1 MQMNIELARFL
12 GLATLPGKPNGN
24 TKNEQL
30 WGKTLQDHLDS
41 SHTQLGTQMDKSLIE
56 EKDGGPSEYNKAEFQ
71 NHKKRERCLG
81 DEKSA
86 MINQQ
91 KQSGFVLVYNRVLG
105 VRFRVEEGVGNSV
118 FPVTMMD
125 KRRHQSTPILGP
137 SGRLVKTF
145 GMEKEAI
152 HMGNNRAYTLWFW
165 LADVELLWLGV
176 DFLDKFNLRV
186 DVKNCLL
193 LKKNKPTVHGGEKY
207 LERNLDK
214 EKMSN
219 LTGQQEVPFPPGI
232 NYTKPNY
239 AKLSKSYKV

>member
-41 SHTQLGTQMDKSLIE
+41 SHTQLGTQMDKSPIE

-118 FPVTMMD
+118 FPVTMME
-125 KRRHQSTPILGP
+125 KRRHQSTPILRVRNTRVGNPYSFFGAFP
-137 SGRLVKTF
+137 SYMALFGTSRLLNFMKSSF
-145 GMEKEAI
+145 LHFYSEFL
-152 HMGNNRAYTLWFW
+152 AY
-165 LADVELLWLGV
+165 
-176 DFLDKFNLRV
+176 
-186 DVKNCLL
+186 
-193 LKKNKPTVHGGEKY
+193 
-207 LERNLDK
+207 
-214 EKMSN
+214 
-219 LTGQQEVPFPPGI
+219 
-232 NYTKPNY
+232 
-239 AKLSKSYKV
+239 